1 LVHKSALE
9 CSCHKIQNTDI
20 NDSLNVNGW
29 FSDRPSGGFENPPTM
44 VLLGH
49 AWKACNKQSIRAG
62 DFGVARGDYI
72 SDIVP
77 MIDYDHNFYM
87 EGAFKEALIAF
98 EELEVPVGA
107 VVVKEGRIIGRGHNR
122 TEALKDATAHAE
134 MLAITSA
141 AEKVG
146 DWRLDD
152 CILYCT
158 IEPCAMCAG
167 AAVLSRIKTI
177 VFGAHDTRF
186 GACGSIFEVPTEQRL
201 NHRIEIISG
210 VMEKEALELMQSFFQ
225 EIRKRKGRMN

>member
-1 LVHKSALE
+1 MRREKP
-9 CSCHKIQNTDI
+9 KRI
-20 NDSLNVNGW
+20 
-29 FSDRPSGGFENPPTM
+29 
-44 VLLGH
+44 
-49 AWKACNKQSIRAG
+49 G
-62 DFGVARGDYI
+62 DFGVARDDYI
-72 SDIVP
+72 SDIVL
-77 MIDYDHNFYM
+77 MTEYDHHFFM
-87 EGAFKEALIAF
+87 EAAFKEALIAF

-167 AAVLSRIKTI
+167 GAVLSRIKTI
-177 VFGAHDTRF
+177 VFGAHDSRF
-186 GACGSIFEVPTEQRL
+186 GACGSIFEIPTEKRL
-201 NHRIEIISG
+201 NHRIEIVSG

-225 EIRKRKGRMN
+225 EIRKRKEKMN